1 MPDFLTNFDDNTY
14 AAILDDHQLYAEP
27 FASFLEKTGVF
38 KNVLC
43 FTEESAFIR
52 FLMNQTSKTPIYAFI
67 DFYLKDKTTLH
78 LYNDL
83 KRLYKPLYIIIV
95 SSVTNPILI
104 NEILQYK
111 IDGFL
116 SKYSGTEELGI
127 ALKYIKSKNQYI
139 SPSIINLLSTYN
151 STNKISFSPR
161 ETEILEVLA
170 KGYKVEDA
178 AKILHLSKH
187 TIVTHKRSMMTK
199 TNSKTLTELLAY
211 ARKNE
216 LI

>member
-211 ARKNE
+211 ARKIE